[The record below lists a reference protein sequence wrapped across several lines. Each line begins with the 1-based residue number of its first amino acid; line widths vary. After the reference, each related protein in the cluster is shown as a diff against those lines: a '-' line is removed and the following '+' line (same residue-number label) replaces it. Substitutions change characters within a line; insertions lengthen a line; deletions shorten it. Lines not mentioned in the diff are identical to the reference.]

1 MEAMVLRAPRELQR
15 EIVARPLP
23 SADEVLVRVHHS
35 GICGTDL
42 KIYNGGIPVRYPRI
56 MGHEMCGELV
66 EGEGNGLRPG
76 DRVMIDPVGYCNVC
90 PCCRAGHTNVCPHGL
105 LLGRDADGGFAEYV
119 KVPGRWIFP
128 LPAAISSREAP
139 IIQVATTCLH
149 AQRRVGIFPGQ
160 SVVIMGLGVSGQI
173 EMQLAKA
180 RGANP
185 VIGVTRSTWKRKLAE
200 KLGADVT
207 LPSGEEAERAIEE
220 ITHGQGADLVIET
233 TGKPAAM
240 ASAVHLARRAG
251 TVLLFGIST
260 MTEAHLPFYQFYF
273 KELTLVNARAAKSE
287 DYPVTI
293 DLVARGVLNLKD
305 LITHVVP
312 LPELAAALALLDSDS
327 DERMK
332 VILTHAC

>member
-1 MEAMVLRAPRELQR
+1 MPG
-15 EIVARPLP
+15 P
-23 SADEVLVRVHHS
+23 DEVLVRVQNS

-42 KIYNGGIPVRYPRI
+42 KIYTGAIPVRYPLI

-66 EGEGNGLRPG
+66 EGEVDDLRPG

-90 PCCRAGHTNVCPHGL
+90 PCCRAGNTQICPHGR
-105 LLGRDADGGFAEYV
+105 LLGRDANGGFAEYV
-119 KVPGRWIFP
+119 KVPRRWIYA
-128 LPAAISSREAP
+128 LPPAVSSREAP
-139 IIQVATTCLH
+139 MIQVATTCLH

-173 EMQLAKA
+173 EMQMAKS
-180 RGANP
+180 RGASP
-185 VIGVTRSTWKRKLAE
+185 VIGVTRSAWKRKLAE

-207 LPSGEEAERAIEE
+207 LPAGDEAERAVQE
-220 ITHGQGADLVIET
+220 ITHGHGADLVIET
-233 TGKPAAM
+233 TGKPAAI
-240 ASAVHLARRAG
+240 ASAVRMARRAG
-251 TVLLFGIST
+251 SVLLFGIST
-260 MTEAHLPFYQFYF
+260 MTEASLPFYQFYF

-293 DLVARGVLNLKD
+293 DLVARGVLNLEA

-312 LPELAAALALLDSDS
+312 LPELGKALALLDSDS

-332 VILTHAC
+332 VIITNSC

>member
-1 MEAMVLRAPRELQR
+1 MEAMVLRAPRELQHQT
-15 EIVARPLP
+15 VDRPMP
-23 SADEVLVRVHHS
+23 GPDEVLVRVQNS

-42 KIYNGGIPVRYPRI
+42 KIYTGAIPVRYPLI

-66 EGEGNGLRPG
+66 EGEADDLRPG

-90 PCCRAGHTNVCPHGL
+90 PCCRAGNTQICPHGR
-105 LLGRDADGGFAEYV
+105 LLGRDANGGFAEYV
-119 KVPGRWIFP
+119 KVPRRWIYA
-128 LPAAISSREAP
+128 LPPAVSSREAP
-139 IIQVATTCLH
+139 MIQVATTCLH

-173 EMQLAKA
+173 ELQMAKS
-180 RGANP
+180 RGASP
-185 VIGVTRSTWKRKLAE
+185 VIGVTRSAWKRKLAE

-207 LPSGEEAERAIEE
+207 LPAGDEAERAVQE
-220 ITHGQGADLVIET
+220 ITHGHGADLVIET
-233 TGKPAAM
+233 TGKPAAI
-240 ASAVHLARRAG
+240 ASAVRMARRAG
-251 TVLLFGIST
+251 TLLLFGIST
-260 MTEAHLPFYQFYF
+260 MTEASLPFYQFYF

-293 DLVARGVLNLKD
+293 DMVARGVLNLEA

-312 LPELAAALALLDSDS
+312 LPELGKALALLDSDS

-332 VILTHAC
+332 VIITNSC